1 MLKRRDS
8 NHAFN
13 RAQNAEEGKL
23 SLKNRRAEYVWPA
36 TRISEIRLFTDKKS
50 YSLPDT
56 IHAEVRFRI
65 IGGLREAFHPDIWTV
80 AWEDFDKIL
89 RLTLRVTLGV
99 QGTIGSRTLAG
110 TKKEVRKASFYWSRD
125 PDLPYRIW
133 AMIVPEDGGPPNIP
147 RSVEDAKAKMLDIE
161 KEFQIQAAELGPG
174 THRLVAGARARWG
187 RRSFIDKGD
196 VASRSKPL
204 VIRIE

>member
-1 MLKRRDS
+1 M
-8 NHAFN
+8 
-13 RAQNAEEGKL
+13 
-23 SLKNRRAEYVWPA
+23 KNRRTEYVWPA

-56 IHAEVRFRI
+56 IHAEVGFRI
-65 IGGLREAFHPDIWTV
+65 TGGLREAFHPDIWTV

-89 RLTLRVTLGV
+89 RLTLRVTMAV
-99 QGTIGSRTLAG
+99 QGTIGSRTLAE

-161 KEFQIQAAELGPG
+161 KEFQIQAAKLGPG
-174 THRLVAGARARWG
+174 THRLVARARAMWE

-196 VASRSKPL
+196 LASRSKPL